1 MLSKKSM
8 NRNDFKKAIDECGIK
23 NYTLRY
29 YKKGKY
35 GTPEAWLYNN
45 KFFQK
50 GTTNRGLILEEETV
64 KDKEYLKS
72 YLENCF

>member
-1 MLSKKSM
+1 MT
-8 NRNDFKKAIDECGIK
+8 RNDFKKAIDECGVT

-35 GTPEAWLYNN
+35 GTPEAWLFNN
-45 KFFQK
+45 LLWEK
-50 GTTNRGLILEEETV
+50 GKIQHGILVEEETI
-64 KDKEYLKS
+64 KDKQYLKS

>member
-1 MLSKKSM
+1 M

-35 GTPEAWLYNN
+35 GAPEAWLYNN
-45 KFFQK
+45 KFFKK
-50 GTTNRGLILEEETV
+50 GTTNRGILLEEETV
-64 KDKEYLKS
+64 KNKQYLKS